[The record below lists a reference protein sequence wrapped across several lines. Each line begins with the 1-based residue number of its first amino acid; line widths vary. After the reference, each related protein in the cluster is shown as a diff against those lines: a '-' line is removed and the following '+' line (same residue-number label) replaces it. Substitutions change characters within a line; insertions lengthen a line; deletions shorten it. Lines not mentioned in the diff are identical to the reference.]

1 MTWEM
6 DSWSTTSV
14 KTLASAYFP
23 RNSIIAPIMVG
34 EDRRKETRHCE
45 PVRTLAWQS
54 RRSSGCESE
63 PSGTPEGPGDCQKVN
78 RPEGPREA
86 TLGCV
91 GLRPP
96 RNDVFS
102 FTCSAIIDYNIF
114 PPNIPPFGIKSPGD
128 FRIYSTGKARY
139 SLPVSMPSTLA
150 ADMSMSFARK
160 GSAWA
165 SGTRISSSTSAPN
178 WVSRMMPP
186 QAATSSFTRS

>member
-6 DSWSTTSV
+6 DSWSTISV

-63 PSGTPEGPGDCQKVN
+63 PSDHPEEPGDCH
-78 RPEGPREA
+78 
-86 TLGCV
+86 V
-91 GLRPP
+91 GLQPP

-114 PPNIPPFGIKSPGD
+114 PPNIPPFGRKSPGD
-128 FRIYSTGKARY
+128 FRIYSTGNARY

-150 ADMSMSFARK
+150 ADISMSFARK
-160 GSAWA
+160 GSACA